1 MKKLKIYCFVAV
13 SVLCSTPLHRL
24 HPSPFTLHPSPFAQS
39 AGAGNYAAASVLS
52 TGNWYRM
59 KIDGDGI
66 YKLTYDEI
74 KQYIGDPS
82 KVKIYGYGGW
92 MLDEDFG
99 KPYIDD
105 LPEVSVYIAKGA
117 DGVFNSGDY
126 LLFYGRG
133 TVKWS
138 YRYGRFEHENNPYA
152 TSGYYF
158 LTEGD
163 AGPKEM
169 KTVPSFPNPEKT
181 LLDFD
186 DYALHE
192 RDLTTIANTGRELF
206 GESFANQSG
215 RQQFSFSV
223 PGITSNM
230 SARFSFAA
238 ASGTPPH
245 VELSIGDK
253 IVAVKDTFALSVSN
267 TYRKAYLME
276 AGGNYRPEDGN
287 YPNPVKMTVT
297 YSGSGQA
304 YLNYIALFMRRSLQ
318 FYNTP
323 FTFFRNTESI
333 SEDVRY
339 VMSNANASCMVWDIT
354 GNYDVQLMQT
364 SLEGS
369 QLSFAVQADGT
380 TLREY
385 AMVNLGGAFPS
396 PEIVGE
402 KIPNQNLHALP
413 QPDMVIISPSV
424 YLKQAGILA
433 EKHRTKSGLKVEVIE
448 EKQIFNEFSSGTPDA
463 TACRRLMKMFY
474 DRAAGEQDKPK
485 YLLLFGDG
493 VFDNRHLTSTLSK
506 TDPKYYLLTYQVK
519 ESVDETTSYGSDDY
533 FGLLEDNSGTS
544 LVSGKL
550 CLGIGRFP
558 VSSVSQAEDAV
569 NKVVSYMDNTQGG
582 NWKSKLVFT
591 ADNTDSFSPGSFS
604 IHAVQSRDLADY
616 MDETHPEYIL
626 YRYFMDTY
634 QPVSVNG
641 KTTYPDAKKSFL
653 NTLKEG
659 CFLVNYTGHGSTTSW
674 SAEDMLKITD
684 VRQMTFENLPLW
696 ITATCDFGWFD
707 GVNTSGGEEAFLN
720 KKSGAIALYT
730 TSRVV
735 YSDANFDIN
744 DKLIRYLFTTDE
756 TGQHLR
762 LGDVLRKSKNDLS
775 GGNKLNYVL
784 LGDPALELN
793 YPGMKVKL
801 ETINGEAVTDDKKYA
816 FKAMEKVTVS
826 GNITDENGV
835 KADGFSG
842 TLRAAIF
849 DGRQET
855 KSYRP
860 DNAGNYFS
868 FNSYPNMVYQ
878 ATSNVENG
886 SFEFSFT
893 VPLDISYTVDEPSS
907 YTAKNGKMNFY
918 ASSSG
923 AAGQDAA
930 GSFANYIFS
939 GTSDVDFGETVPEIR
954 EMYLNTAGFKDGDDV
969 NETPYFRARVF
980 DKTGINM
987 SGSGLGHDIL
997 ICIDGQPAWT
1007 YYQSQ
1012 QNFEIMATA
1021 REDWII
1027 GFSIPELPA
1036 GEHVLSFRVWNIMNN
1051 SAVDTL
1057 HFNVVKGYK
1066 PAIVELHATD
1076 NPAKTAT
1083 AFVLNHNLPETL
1095 LTVDVRVYD
1104 LSGRMVWSRSQKASS
1119 ALPACSVDW
1128 DLRNSA
1134 GNRVQPGIYIYQAAV
1149 KTESSRE
1156 VTKAKKIVVLKQ

>member
-1 MKKLKIYCFVAV
+1 MKKLKIDCFVAI
-13 SVLCSTPLHRL
+13 LIFGLI
-24 HPSPFTLHPSPFAQS
+24 PFHLFAKS
-39 AGAGNYAAASVLS
+39 AGAGNYAGTSVLS
-52 TGNWYRM
+52 TGSWYRM
-59 KIDGDGI
+59 KVDNNGI

-74 KQYIGDPS
+74 KKYISDPS

-99 KPYIDD
+99 KPYTDD
-105 LPEVSVYIAKGA
+105 LPEVSVYVSKGA
-117 DGVFNSGDY
+117 DGVFNSGDF

-138 YRYGRFEHENNPYA
+138 YSQGRFEHENNPYA
-152 TSGYYF
+152 TCGYYF

-169 KTVPSFPNPEKT
+169 KTVPSFSGPEKT

-192 RDLTTIANTGRELF
+192 RELSAFASTGRELF
-206 GESFANQSG
+206 GESFSGLSG

-230 SARFSFAA
+230 GVRFSFAA
-238 ASGTPPH
+238 ASSTAAP
-245 VELSIGDK
+245 VALSIGDNT
-253 IVAVKDTFALSVSN
+253 VASMSIFALSGSN
-267 TYRKAYLME
+267 TYRKAYLKE

-287 YPNPVKMTVT
+287 YPNPVNMTVT
-297 YSGSGQA
+297 YGGSGQG
-304 YLNYIALFMRRSLQ
+304 YLNFIALFTRRSLQ

-333 SEDVRY
+333 AKDVRY
-339 VMSNANASCMVWDIT
+339 TLSNANASCMVWDIT

-369 QLSFAVQADGT
+369 QLSFATQADGT

-396 PEIVGE
+396 PEIAGE

-413 QPDMVIISPSV
+413 QPDMVIISPAV
-424 YLKQAGILA
+424 YLQQAGILA
-433 EKHRTKSGLKVEVIE
+433 EKHRTKSGLKVEVVE

-463 TACRRLMKMFY
+463 TAYRRLMKMFY
-474 DRAAGEQDKPK
+474 DRAAGEQDKQPK

-493 VFDNRHLTSTLSK
+493 LFDNRHLTSTVSRI
-506 TDPKYYLLTYQVK
+506 DPKYYLLTYQMK
-519 ESVDETTSYGSDDY
+519 ESVDETASYSSDDY

-544 LVSGKL
+544 LVAGKL

-558 VSSVSQAEDAV
+558 VSSVSQAEAAV
-569 NKVVSYMDNTQGG
+569 NKVVSYMDNMQGG

-591 ADNTDSFSPGSFS
+591 ADNTDSSSPGNFC
-604 IHAVQSRDLADY
+604 IHATQSNQLAGY
-616 MDETHPEYIL
+616 MDGTYPEYIL

-653 NTLKEG
+653 NTLNEG
-659 CFLVNYTGHGSTTSW
+659 CFLVNYTGHGSTTAW
-674 SAEDMLKITD
+674 SAEDMLKISD

-707 GVNTSGGEEAFLN
+707 GVNASGGEEAFLN

-735 YSDANFDIN
+735 YSNANLDIN
-744 DKLIRYLFTTDE
+744 DKLIRYLFTTDG
-756 TGQHLR
+756 TGKHLR

-775 GGNKLNYVL
+775 DANKLNYVL

-793 YPGMKVKL
+793 YPAMKVKV
-801 ETINGEAVTDDKKYA
+801 ETVNGEAVTDDKKYA

-826 GNITDENGV
+826 GSITDENGV

-842 TLRAAIF
+842 ELRTSVF
-849 DGRQET
+849 DGKQTT
-855 KSYRP
+855 KSYQP

-878 ATSNVENG
+878 AVSHIENG

-907 YTAKNGKMNFY
+907 YTDRNGRMNFY

-930 GSFANYIFS
+930 GSFGNYIFS
-939 GTSDVDFGETVPEIR
+939 GSSDVDADKTGPEIK
-954 EMYLNTAGFKDGDDV
+954 EIYLNTAGFRDGDDV
-969 NETPYFRARVF
+969 NETPYFHARVF
-980 DKTGINM
+980 DETGINI
-987 SGSGLGHDIL
+987 SGSGLGHDVL
-997 ICIDGQPAWT
+997 ICIDGNPART
-1007 YYQSQ
+1007 YYRSRD
-1012 QNFEIMATA
+1012 NFALTPDGD
-1021 REDWII
+1021 DWII
-1027 GFSIPELPA
+1027 GFSIPELPD
-1036 GEHVLSFRVWNIMNN
+1036 GTHTLSFTVWDIMNN
-1051 SAVDTL
+1051 PAVDTL

-1066 PAIVELHATD
+1066 PAIFDLRASE
-1076 NPAKTAT
+1076 NPAKTGT
-1083 AFVLNHNLPETL
+1083 TFILSHNLPETL
-1095 LTVDVRVYD
+1095 LTVDMRVCD
-1104 LSGRMVWSRSQKASS
+1104 LSGRTVWSRSQKAVSAPSS
-1119 ALPACSVDW
+1119 AFPAYSVDW
-1128 DLRNSA
+1128 DLRSNA
-1134 GNRVQPGIYIYQAAV
+1134 GNRVQPGIYIYRATV

-1156 VTKAKKIVVLKQ
+1156 VTKAQKIIVLRQ